1 MPSDITMKNLVP
13 PIAHNNPKVTAMCIQ
28 SFRFSG
34 TFCAMIPEISKG
46 IPSRDGKKEV
56 MEFDAE
62 IIEIITPH
70 TISKVPNPIV
80 ILGIDWP
87 ATENSSL
94 MFVALGDPLKFL

>member
-1 MPSDITMKNLVP
+1 MKNLVP
-13 PIAHNNPKVTAMCIQ
+13 PIAHNNPKETAICIQ
-28 SFRFSG
+28 SLRFSG

-46 IPSRDGKKEV
+46 SPSRDGKKEV
-56 MEFDAE
+56 MEFDFE
-62 IIEIITPH
+62 TIEMITPH

-94 MFVALGDPLKFL
+94 MFIALVGPLKFL